1 MAGSELRHVI
11 DAVVKDKG
19 IDRAIII
26 EALEEAMR
34 TAAKKKFGQM
44 CDIEAHYNEDKG
56 IIEVFIFKQVVE
68 KVEDSKTQISLKDAR
83 KEDPDIQVGDSL
95 GILVP
100 MEEFGRIAAQTVKQV
115 IIQRVRD
122 AEKEIIY
129 EEFKDRLG
137 EIVSGIVRRIEK
149 KDIIVDLGK
158 TEAILPHKEQI
169 PRENFRPG
177 DRLRALIIEIQR
189 DSKGPQVVLS
199 RTSPAF
205 LAKLFESEVPEI
217 YEGIVTIESVAR
229 EAGSRSKIAVKSND
243 PDVDPVGACVG
254 MKGSRVQSV
263 VQELRGEKIDI
274 VPWSNDVVANV
285 QHALSPAEVVKV
297 ILDEKAHS
305 MEVVV
310 PDDQLSL
317 AIGRKGQNVRLAVEL
332 TGWNI
337 DIKSES
343 EAEEQ
348 ITKARKEFQ
357 LMENIGELTI
367 EVLIANGFRTL
378 EDIIEAEIEELATL
392 PGIDESSAQKLK
404 DKAESAKAKRD
415 AQKSEASPKDKDER
429 ETANNFNAIEALEGI
444 GQKTLLKLKNAGINT
459 IDELISLGIEGLS
472 KIEGVGE
479 TKAQKIYQLAQEA
492 KSASN

>member
-34 TAAKKKFGQM
+34 KAAQKKCGPNS
-44 CDIEAHYNEDKG
+44 DIEARFNEENG
-56 IIEVFIFKQVVE
+56 EIEVFLFKEVVD
-68 KVEDSKTQISLKDAR
+68 KVENESNQISLKEAV
-83 KEDPDIQVGDSL
+83 KFDPDAQIGDSL
-95 GILVP
+95 GLKIDTSDL
-100 MEEFGRIAAQTVKQV
+100 GRIAAQTAKQT

-122 AEKEIIY
+122 AEKVIVY
-129 EEFKDRLG
+129 EEFKDKVG
-137 EIVSGIVRRIEK
+137 EIVSGIVRRMEK
-149 KDIIVDLGK
+149 KDIIIDLGK
-158 TEAILPHKEQI
+158 TEAVLPQKEQI

-177 DRLRALIIEIQR
+177 DRIRALIIEVLR

-205 LAKLFESEVPEI
+205 LAKLFETEVPEI

-229 EAGSRSKIAVKSND
+229 EPGSRSKIAVKSHD
-243 PDVDPVGACVG
+243 ADVDPVGACVG

-297 ILDEKAHS
+297 IIDEKEHS

-317 AIGRKGQNVRLAVEL
+317 AIGKKGQNVRLAVEL

-343 EAEEQ
+343 EVEEQ

-357 LMENIGELTI
+357 LIENIGELTI

-378 EDIIEAEIEELATL
+378 EDIIEAEVEELASL
-392 PGIDESSAQKLK
+392 PGIDEGSARGLK
-404 DKAESAKAKRD
+404 EKAQTAKIKRD
-415 AQKSEASPKDKDER
+415 EQKKQGSTKTEGDEIAAPNSI
-429 ETANNFNAIEALEGI
+429 ETMDGI
-444 GQKTLLKLKNAGINT
+444 GQKTIANLKKAGINT
-459 IDELISLGIEGLS
+459 IDDIISLGIEGLI
-472 KIEGVGE
+472 KVEGIGE
-479 TKAQKIYQLAQEA
+479 TKAEKILKLAQEA
-492 KSASN
+492 KSALE